1 MISHNHA
8 EPGPADVARL
18 ERNILAS
25 PILAPIVR
33 QWEAIALPDCWLV
46 AGALAQT
53 VWNDTFGCEPAY
65 GVKDVDLVYFDGSD
79 LSAAAEAEHEA
90 RIRQMFSGRGITI
103 DVKNEARV
111 HLWYSRKFGSEISP
125 YTSTRHAIT
134 TFPTTAT
141 AIGVQ
146 PNGSDLLISALFG
159 LDDLFETIV
168 RPNKV
173 QITPA
178 IYAAKVAR
186 WRAFWPR
193 LRIVDWSDD
202 SLASQGLTPARCM
215 PDSSAVIA
223 SEAKQSA

>member
-1 MISHNHA
+1 MTSHHHPD
-8 EPGPADVARL
+8 PGSSGVSRL
-18 ERNILAS
+18 ERLILAS

-53 VWNDTFGCEPAY
+53 VWNDAFGFAPDY
-65 GVKDVDLVYFDGSD
+65 GVRDVDLVYFDASD
-79 LSAAAEAEHEA
+79 LSEDAEAEHET

-146 PNGSDLLISALFG
+146 PAGTALLIAAPFG
-159 LDDLFETIV
+159 LDDLFDTIV
-168 RPNKV
+168 RPNKL
-173 QITPA
+173 QITRA
-178 IYAAKVAR
+178 IYATKVMR
-186 WRAFWPR
+186 WRAHWPR
-193 LRIVDWSDD
+193 LRIVDWLD
-202 SLASQGLTPARCM
+202 LAGSQEADANARH
-215 PDSSAVIA
+215 A
-223 SEAKQSA
+223 

>member
-1 MISHNHA
+1 MTSHHHPD
-8 EPGPADVARL
+8 PGSSGVARL
-18 ERNILAS
+18 ERLILAS

-53 VWNDTFGCEPAY
+53 VWNDAFGFAPDY

-79 LSAAAEAEHEA
+79 LSEDAEAEHEA

-125 YTSTRHAIT
+125 YNSTRHAIS

-146 PNGSDLLISALFG
+146 AAGPALLVAAPFG

-168 RPNKV
+168 RPNKL
-173 QITPA
+173 QITRP
-178 IYAAKVAR
+178 IYAAKVTR
-186 WRAFWPR
+186 WRAYWPR
-193 LRIVDWSDD
+193 LRIVDWLD
-202 SLASQGLTPARCM
+202 LAGSQEPDANARH
-215 PDSSAVIA
+215 A
-223 SEAKQSA
+223 